1 MAVIIWNSKSYA
13 SGDLTLK
20 NLNYKVKLNSDGT
33 ANVTET
39 WDISI
44 EDTNTLFKT
53 FKLDSSKFSGF
64 KDVSLI
70 ETTNGTRKEFTQ
82 IYNEMYHVTKD
93 CFYALNI
100 SSTEFEIAWGVSV
113 DGYARR
119 TFEINYTIIDAVKNY
134 ADCSEFY
141 WQFISTS
148 SAIPAKKVTGTIIL
162 STEVTDIEDL
172 RVWAHGPLNGNIEKK
187 SNNVVYFE
195 IDNLRSRTMLEARVV
210 TPTYVYENNENTTS
224 SKKLASILAQET
236 QWADEANTKNDTVT
250 MYNTKIE
257 VFPDNIVAS
266 MFNFKAEPLFNVDN
280 DEAKKMLKLILI
292 NKS

>member
-1 MAVIIWNSKSYA
+1 
-13 SGDLTLK
+13 
-20 NLNYKVKLNSDGT
+20 
-33 ANVTET
+33 
-39 WDISI
+39 
-44 EDTNTLFKT
+44 
-53 FKLDSSKFSGF
+53 
-64 KDVSLI
+64 
-70 ETTNGTRKEFTQ
+70 
-82 IYNEMYHVTKD
+82 MYHVTKD

-195 IDNLRSRTMLEARVV
+195 VDNLRSRTMLEARVV